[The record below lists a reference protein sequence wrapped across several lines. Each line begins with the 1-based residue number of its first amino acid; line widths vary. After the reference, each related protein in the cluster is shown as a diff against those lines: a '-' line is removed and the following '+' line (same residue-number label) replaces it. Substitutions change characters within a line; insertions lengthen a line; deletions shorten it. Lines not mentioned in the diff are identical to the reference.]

1 MTSRQNS
8 VPQKSYRS
16 SSPWVA
22 AVLPDDFDAQQDQ
35 QHRRKTHQAKEV
47 ERLKEKDQQDD
58 ANQNQGDAHRQG
70 ADAAGWASGRLVW
83 VGGWAAV

>member
-1 MTSRQNS
+1 M
-8 VPQKSYRS
+8 
-16 SSPWVA
+16 VA

-58 ANQNQGDAHRQG
+58 ADQNQGDAHRQG
-70 ADAAGWASGRLVW
+70 ADAARWTLGRLVRLIW
-83 VGGWAAV
+83 IGGWAAV